1 MKSSGI
7 GGQAVLE
14 GVMMRN
20 HDKYAVAVR
29 KPDGEISVKNWDTRS
44 IRERNILLRLPII
57 RGVVAFI
64 ESLVL
69 LRLSGGGRGTFPAA
83 GRDAG
88 VRPERGSGECSDR
101 DIVYFAGNR
110 FFYDPAVCRVGA
122 VSWQGAF
129 ADNAHSDRGCIED
142 ASVSRVC
149 GCNIISK

>member
-69 LRLSGGGRGTFPAA
+69 GIKTLDVFLRLSGGGRGTFPAA

-110 FFYDPAVCRVGA
+110 FFL
-122 VSWQGAF
+122 
-129 ADNAHSDRGCIED
+129 
-142 ASVSRVC
+142 
-149 GCNIISK
+149 